1 LWCSQSGDHPENNLV
16 EFGDILDMKVGKKKT
31 ESFEILDYLL
41 VLTIKIW
48 QFEKTFFEMWRIWV
62 FFFP

>member
-1 LWCSQSGDHPENNLV
+1 LWCSQSGDHPENNFV

-48 QFEKTFFEMWRIWV
+48 QFGKNFFEI
-62 FFFP
+62 